1 MNKFH
6 YQCFKE
12 QILRNP
18 VLGAALENEG
28 QVTHV
33 VTYVEYGSQLK
44 IELEYEGERL
54 SKLRGELYI
63 WISCLNNILSF

>member
-44 IELEYEGERL
+44 IELEYEGERH
-54 SKLRGELYI
+54 S
-63 WISCLNNILSF
+63 